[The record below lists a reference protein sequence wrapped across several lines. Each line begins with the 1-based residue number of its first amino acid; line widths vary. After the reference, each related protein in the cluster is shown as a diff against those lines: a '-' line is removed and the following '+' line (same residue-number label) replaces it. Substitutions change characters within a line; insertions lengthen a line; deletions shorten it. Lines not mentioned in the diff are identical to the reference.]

1 MSAADSEYAS
11 LALLRDFYG
20 IGECRDLLFHVEE
33 HRFTLDQVREALAG
47 LGLRFIGF
55 LLPPRIAIRYAE
67 LNPDDPAMTDLGA
80 WSAFEN
86 RFPATFAG
94 MYVFWVQKVA

>member
-1 MSAADSEYAS
+1 MSAADGEYAP
-11 LALLRDFYG
+11 LALFRDFYG

-33 HRFTLDQVREALAG
+33 HRFTLDQVRDALSA

-55 LLPPRIAIRYAE
+55 LLPPRVARRYAE
-67 LNPDDPAMTDLGA
+67 LNPHDPAMTDLEA
-80 WSAFEN
+80 WSTFEN

-94 MYVFWVQKVA
+94 MYVFWAQKVA